1 MHGQIHV
8 NSVPGEGST
17 FRFSV
22 RLKRGQAQTANSGNP
37 PAPARLSLHDKVLD
51 GLYLLLAEDNELLQA
66 FECQLLTSLGA
77 TVVTVADGEKAVALA
92 LNPAHRFDAVLMDIQ
107 MPRIDGLEATRR
119 IRSRHGPDSLPI
131 IAMTAH
137 AMESERQ
144 RSLDAGMNDH
154 LSKPINPEALV
165 ATLLRWVQPSGRQG
179 APRMDVTASPAE
191 LPQLPGIDLAAALQQ
206 LGGKYSLLHKL
217 LLRMRKDYRDAARQI
232 QAELD
237 AGNDAEAMRL
247 AHSLKGVAATLHI
260 SQLQKAAAAIEA
272 SLAANDRQGADLLMP
287 ALLRAMEET
296 HASLALLPLGT
307 ANDFCRAAGIPL
319 LPAEALALLECE
331 PRPIDLGEV
340 DGQLFLNM
348 ATGGFGSR
356 VTANTSEELKKL
368 LGSAAYFLTG
378 LSRFAEVHSAFGR
391 FGGPGFAW
399 EGDFLALGIGNGR
412 QAGGGHVLCPQA
424 QVDDGLLD
432 VCIVPASQDVVGT
445 LGTLL
450 SGSILGLETVS
461 VSARLPWLE
470 VEAPEGLDINLDG
483 EPLES
488 RHLRFAARPGAL
500 RVHLPDSSPLLGGGA
515 GGVPAA

>member
-1 MHGQIHV
+1 MSERKALLILHGKQAQNEEV
-8 NSVPGEGST
+8 RAAVLALRERGWQLA
-17 FRFSV
+17 V
-22 RLKRGQAQTANSGNP
+22 RLTWEGGDA
-37 PAPARLSLHDKVLD
+37 ARLVQ
-51 GLYLLLAEDNELLQA
+51 E
-66 FECQLLTSLGA
+66 
-77 TVVTVADGEKAVALA
+77 ALA
-92 LNPAHRFDAVLMDIQ
+92 AGYPTLIAGGG
-107 MPRIDGLEATRR
+107 DGTLREVA
-119 IRSRHGPDSLPI
+119 
-131 IAMTAH
+131 
-137 AMESERQ
+137 
-144 RSLDAGMNDH
+144 
-154 LSKPINPEALV
+154 EALV
-165 ATLLRWVQPSGRQG
+165 
-179 APRMDVTASPAE
+179 
-191 LPQLPGIDLAAALQQ
+191 LA
-206 LGGKYSLLHKL
+206 GG
-217 LLRMRKDYRDAARQI
+217 Q
-232 QAELD
+232 
-237 AGNDAEAMRL
+237 
-247 AHSLKGVAATLHI
+247 
-260 SQLQKAAAAIEA
+260 
-272 SLAANDRQGADLLMP
+272 
-287 ALLRAMEET
+287 
-296 HASLALLPLGT
+296 ASLALLPLGT

-368 LGSAAYFLTG
+368 LGGAAYFLTG

-450 SGSILGLETVS
+450 SGGILGLEAVS

-500 RVHLPDSSPLLGGGA
+500 RVHLPDSSPLLGGGVD
-515 GGVPAA
+515 GVPAA